1 MPVVKVT
8 ARATTRARIDNVALR
23 RQLFGVG
30 GTGGVSAYRDALA
43 GEILRQGRSSSP
55 VNDPLNALH
64 RDGVVG
70 TYKKSWKA
78 HPDVVGWSAQA
89 RAGNTAHHAVYLE
102 FGRKGSTKPQ
112 KFSWAKFPQKGVFWF
127 VGRKFS
133 WFNWTRP
140 RPGRAIVQY
149 AVRAAAARHPALCA
163 EARANSPYR
172 PGPL

>member
-8 ARATTRARIDNVALR
+8 ARAATRARIDDAALR

-30 GTGGVSAYRDALA
+30 GTGGVAAYRDALA
-43 GEILRQGRSSSP
+43 GEILQQGRAWSP

-64 RDGVVG
+64 RGGVVG

-78 HPDVVGWSAQA
+78 ATAVAGWSATAQ
-89 RAGNTAHHAVYLE
+89 AGNTARHTVYLE
-102 FGRKGSTKPQ
+102 FGRKESKKPQ
-112 KFSWAKFPQKGVFWF
+112 KFSWKKFPQKKVFWF

-133 WFNWTRP
+133 WFERTRA

-149 AVRAAAARHPALCA
+149 AVRSAAARHPALCA
-163 EARANSPYR
+163 RARANSPYR